1 MERQLIRGFIDGAL
15 STLGVVIGASGAQFT
30 IIITAGVGG
39 GVANGLSNLF
49 GALTAER
56 AAEEMR
62 ISKIERSMLREMKDT
77 TIYGEV
83 KKKAILGGLT
93 DGMATVAGSIVP
105 VLPFV
110 VALYIGASVFSA
122 TMTAIALTTFCLSL
136 IGIYLG
142 KISRGSLMISALKMV
157 VMGLVT
163 ALLSIFVERTV
174 HTILGG

>member
-30 IIITAGVGG
+30 VIITAGVGG

-62 ISKIERSMLREMKDT
+62 ISEIERSMLREMKDT
-77 TIYGEV
+77 AIYGEV
-83 KKKAILGGLT
+83 KKKAILGGIT

-122 TMTAIALTTFCLSL
+122 TMAAIALTTFCLSL

-142 KISRGSLMISALKMV
+142 KILRESLMISALKMV

-163 ALLSIFVERTV
+163 ALLSIIVERSV
-174 HTILGG
+174 HSILGG